1 MFVWI
6 ISVLISICNFNLDSH
21 GSSFS
26 LDQYYS
32 MLFIIII
39 IIIII
44 ILSHSCWLL
53 LAFVLCLSIISIV
66 HYTNWK
72 IVLKSFTNI

>member
-6 ISVLISICNFNLDSH
+6 ISVLVSICNFNLDNH

-26 LDQYYS
+26 LDQYYL
-32 MLFIIII
+32 MLF
-39 IIIII
+39 IIII

-66 HYTNWK
+66 HYTNRK